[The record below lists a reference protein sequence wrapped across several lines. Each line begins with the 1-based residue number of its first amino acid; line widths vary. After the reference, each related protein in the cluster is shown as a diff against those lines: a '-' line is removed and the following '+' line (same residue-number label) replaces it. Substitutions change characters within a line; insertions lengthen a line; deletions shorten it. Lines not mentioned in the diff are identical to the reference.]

1 MSKTKSNFRWHQLFG
16 IITIHDL
23 GGECMSVTNDME
35 NVLTFIRNDLNIS
48 ESEMQGTKIIYE
60 DSDGIWDGVKYYSDD
75 EIDWI
80 PLQCDSEKEAVS
92 AINDYYD
99 DRDDDFIDPAGGSG
113 LHSHV

>member
-48 ESEMQGTKIIYE
+48 ES
-60 DSDGIWDGVKYYSDD
+60 GIWDGVKYYSDD